1 MGPALSLSSQ
11 APVLVL
17 GMHRSGTSCVAGMLA
32 AHGVVPAGS
41 VVRNWDNARGHFE
54 ATAAVRLNEAVL
66 AYSGGH
72 WLSPPAAVRWTVAH
86 AAERDALL
94 AIPNNLLKD
103 PRTLLTLPFWLA
115 TALPLRLLGIVRA
128 PLAVA
133 RSLSSWRQLPLATG
147 LALWEAHNQALLA
160 AHREAPEPFPLLDFE
175 QEEADFLS
183 SVEVAFTAL
192 GVTADPAVLRQS
204 YARELVHH
212 DAVLDAGVGVGVGDD
227 ALAAPLKLYADLSAR
242 CGNSVHVD
250 RPRAQAFPWPDINA
264 LRAAVAAGDP
274 LAAGRHAQRALVAPG
289 DIAAIAVP
297 VVADLLRAGYGPL
310 AAEVLA
316 TAPTLPAALRCLLQ
330 GKIALANGEDQA
342 AVSWLRQAVAVAD
355 PFWEARQLLPQALRR
370 AGANAE
376 ARTAQLSLIA
386 DALYPHGL
394 LATLAE
400 WAWTDGDQEAALA
413 WSQQAIDAAPLRRRG
428 RLRARRAVWLRQRG
442 DHAGA
447 AGQLALAE
455 NEDPEFFQARQSPTR
470 AKSRVRDLS

>member
-1 MGPALSLSSQ
+1 VSLAGQ

-32 AHGVVPAGS
+32 AHGVVPAGN

-54 ATAAVRLNEAVL
+54 STRAVRLNEAVL

-72 WLSPPAAVRWTVAH
+72 WLSPPADLRWTAAQ

-94 AIPNNLLKD
+94 AIPNSLLKD
-103 PRTLLTLPFWLA
+103 PRTLLTLPFWRA
-115 TALPLRLLGIVRA
+115 SSLPLRLLGIVRA

-147 LALWEAHNQALLA
+147 LALWEAHNRVLLS
-160 AHREAPEPFPLLDFE
+160 AHREASEPFPLLDFE
-175 QEEADFLS
+175 SEETEFLAA
-183 SVEVAFTAL
+183 VEAAFTAL
-192 GVTADPAVLRQS
+192 GVTPDPAVLRQA

-212 DAVLDAGVGVGVGDD
+212 DALLDAGAE
-227 ALAAPLKLYADLSAR
+227 ALAVAAPLKLYADLRAR
-242 CGNSVHVD
+242 RGNSANVSI
-250 RPRAQAFPWPDINA
+250 PRAQAFPWPDINA
-264 LRAAVAAGDP
+264 LRAALASGDP
-274 LAAGRHAQRALVAPG
+274 LAAARHARQALATPG

-297 VVADLLRAGYGPL
+297 VVADLLRAGHGLL

-316 TAPTLPAALRCLLQ
+316 AAPELPAALRCLLQ
-330 GKIALANGEDQA
+330 GKIALANGEVQA
-342 AVSWLRQAVAVAD
+342 AVSWLRQAVAVTD
-355 PFWEARQLLPQALRR
+355 PFWEARQLLPQALRL

-376 ARTAQLSLIA
+376 ARATQLDLVA

-400 WAWTDGDQEAALA
+400 WAWSDGDQEAALT
-413 WSQQAIDAAPLRRRG
+413 WSQQAIAAAPLRRRG
-428 RLRARRAVWLRQRG
+428 RLRARRAAWLRQRG
-442 DHAGA
+442 DQAGGA
-447 AGQLALAE
+447 EQLALAE
-455 NEDPEFFQARQSPTR
+455 HEDPAFFLARRTSPH